1 MKKVYIRRREPNGYL
16 PKEILAGARVS
27 IGSIYVGRQPLK
39 GFEDEESKRHLRRIL
54 DVPPDHPDWARQEK
68 EFWANMSLKVPF
80 EGVEL
85 DITLDENGDAVN
97 PQDYATFRWCQRH
110 RQVGATKAEMD
121 TDALKKF
128 YIYDP
133 EQDLIKSN
141 NLIKLKKD
149 ADREFIK
156 ISSDEDKMRRVL
168 RVMTKQNTDKLSP
181 MEVENNLYGAKDKEP
196 AKFLKVSGDKNLD
209 IIAEI
214 EEMVEKG
221 VLRKI
226 GNQIIHEDET
236 IGSDV
241 KEAVIYF
248 NNKKNSGAINAMR
261 AKLKTIA

>member
-1 MKKVYIRRREPNGYL
+1 MKKVYIRRRELNGYL

-39 GFEDEESKRHLRRIL
+39 GFEDEEAKKHLKRIL
-54 DVPPDHPDWARQEK
+54 DVPPDHPDWARHER
-68 EFWANMSLKVPF
+68 EFWANMTLKVPF

-85 DITLDENGDAVN
+85 DITLDENGEANN

-121 TDALKKF
+121 KDALKKF

-133 EQDLIKSN
+133 EQDLLKSN
-141 NLIKLKKD
+141 NLIKIKKD
-149 ADREFIK
+149 ADKEFIK
-156 ISSDEDKMRRVL
+156 ISTDVDKMKRVL
-168 RVMTKQNTDKLSP
+168 RVLTNQNTDKLSP

-196 AKFLKVSGDKNLD
+196 AKFLKVSLDKHLD
-209 IIAEI
+209 VRAEI
-214 EEMVEKG
+214 MKMVERN

-236 IGSDV
+236 IGADMN
-241 KEAVIYF
+241 EAIIYF

-261 AKLKTIA
+261 AKLKTLA

>member
-1 MKKVYIRRREPNGYL
+1 MKKVYIRRKELNGYL
-16 PKEILAGARVS
+16 PKEILAGARIS

-39 GFEDEESKRHLRRIL
+39 GFEDEESKKHLKRIL
-54 DVPPDHPDWARQEK
+54 DIPPDHQDWPAAEK
-68 EFWANMSLKVPF
+68 TFWANMSLKVPF

-97 PQDYATFRWCQRH
+97 PMDYATFRWCQRH
-110 RQVGATKAEMD
+110 RQVGSSKSDMENTAG
-121 TDALKKF
+121 KKF

-133 EQDLIKSN
+133 EEDLIKSN
-141 NLIKLKKD
+141 NKIKLKKD

-156 ISSDEDKMRRVL
+156 ISNDLDKMKRIL

-181 MEVENNLYGAKDKEP
+181 MEIENNLYGEKDRNP
-196 AKFLKVSGDKNLD
+196 GVFLKVSLDKNLD
-209 IIAEI
+209 VRAEI
-214 EEMVEKG
+214 EELIEKG

-236 IGSDV
+236 IGSDMTDAIV
-241 KEAVIYF
+241 YF
-248 NNKKNSGAINAMR
+248 NNKKNSGALNAMR